1 MYEHAGTH
9 ICNLLKHLVF
19 TEKIWFSCM
28 NNLQKGSLKNTLMTS
43 IQREECPINKST
55 PQNFLLIIDRR
66 ELRVFLSVQNSEKLA
81 CTLCV
86 QCKLSTAKF
95 KIFLKNRIACKIYY

>member
-43 IQREECPINKST
+43 IQREECPINNSI
-55 PQNFLLIIDRR
+55 PQNF
-66 ELRVFLSVQNSEKLA
+66 
-81 CTLCV
+81 
-86 QCKLSTAKF
+86 
-95 KIFLKNRIACKIYY
+95 